1 MLEWYGKCKVIKNKR
16 QPKTKKKVIKK
27 THYNVDQCGGGE
39 IKHSKIGNMPK
50 AT

>member
-1 MLEWYGKCKVIKNKR
+1 M
-16 QPKTKKKVIKK
+16 KK

-50 AT
+50 EIKSNLHMVCFSGLEFAIT